1 MEARI
6 IQIGNSRGIRI
17 PKSMLE
23 QAGMT
28 DRVELS
34 AEGNCIT
41 ITAGSSLPRSDWKVK
56 FEASGGKA
64 ALTEEDS
71 DWLEADL
78 HASGADAW

>member
-6 IQIGNSRGIRI
+6 IKIGNSRGIRI
-17 PKSMLE
+17 PKTMLE

-41 ITAGSSLPRSDWKVK
+41 ITEANTPPRSDWKAK
-56 FEASGGKA
+56 FA
-64 ALTEEDS
+64 AADNKTAFSEEDS
-71 DWLEADL
+71 DWLESDL
-78 HASGADAW
+78 DACGADAW